1 LVRIRLGGV
10 DMDEMID
17 FSTPL
22 AGLDRATTSLNQTAS
37 KIANLSTPGDTVD
50 LSSEVVSL
58 IQSRNDFDANTKV
71 LQTQDEMTQSLLNI
85 IG

>member
-1 LVRIRLGGV
+1 MH
-10 DMDEMID
+10 DMID

-22 AGLDRATTSLNQTAS
+22 AGLERATTSLNQTAS

-50 LSSEVVSL
+50 LSTEVVSL
-58 IQSRNDFDANTKV
+58 LQSKNDFESNTKV
-71 LQTQDEMTQSLLNI
+71 LQTENEMTKSLLNM

>member
-1 LVRIRLGGV
+1 
-10 DMDEMID
+10 MID

-22 AGLDRATTSLNQTAS
+22 AGMERATTSLNQTAS
-37 KIANLSTPGDTVD
+37 KIANLSTLGDTVD

-58 IQSRNDFDANTKV
+58 LQSRNSFESNTKV
-71 LQTQDEMTQSLLNI
+71 LQTEDEMTKSLLNI

>member
-1 LVRIRLGGV
+1 MN
-10 DMDEMID
+10 DMID
-17 FSTPL
+17 FSAPL
-22 AGLDRATTSLNQTAS
+22 AGMERATTSLNQTAS

-58 IQSRNDFDANTKV
+58 LQSRNSFESNTKV
-71 LQTQDEMTQSLLNI
+71 LQTEDEMTKSLLNM

>member
-1 LVRIRLGGV
+1 
-10 DMDEMID
+10 MID

-37 KIANLSTPGDTVD
+37 KIANISTPGDTVD
-50 LSSEVVSL
+50 LSAEVVNL
-58 IQSRNDFDANTKV
+58 LQARNGFESNTKV
-71 LQTQDEMTQSLLNI
+71 LQTEDDMTKSLFSI

>member
-1 LVRIRLGGV
+1 
-10 DMDEMID
+10 MHEMID

-37 KIANLSTPGDTVD
+37 KIASLSTPGDTVD

-71 LQTQDEMTQSLLNI
+71 LQTQDEMTQSLLNM

>member
-1 LVRIRLGGV
+1 MN
-10 DMDEMID
+10 DMID
-17 FSTPL
+17 FSAPL
-22 AGLDRATTSLNQTAS
+22 AGMERATTSLNQTAS

-58 IQSRNDFDANTKV
+58 LQSRNSFESNTKV
-71 LQTQDEMTQSLLNI
+71 LQTEDEMTKSLLNI

>member
-1 LVRIRLGGV
+1 
-10 DMDEMID
+10 MID

-37 KIANLSTPGDTVD
+37 KIANISTPVDTVD
-50 LSSEVVSL
+50 LSAEVVNL
-58 IQSRNDFDANTKV
+58 IQARNGFETNTKV
-71 LQTQDEMTQSLLNI
+71 LQTEDEMTKSLFSI